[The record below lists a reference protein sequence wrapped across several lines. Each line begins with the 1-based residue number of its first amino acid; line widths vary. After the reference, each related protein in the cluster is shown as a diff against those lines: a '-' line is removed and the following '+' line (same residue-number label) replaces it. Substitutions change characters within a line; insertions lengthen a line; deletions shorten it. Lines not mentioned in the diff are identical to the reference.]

1 MLIVVM
7 YLYFFFIFFMW
18 CKNYFG
24 VCFFVFFFF
33 IWCMVDKL
41 AKQNVLFFF
50 LLPDLHRFHFDI
62 VCNVNGI
69 IHVFALIK

>member
-1 MLIVVM
+1 MYIKHLRYVGVVSCVM
-7 YLYFFFIFFMW
+7 
-18 CKNYFG
+18 C
-24 VCFFVFFFF
+24 V
-33 IWCMVDKL
+33 VDKL

>member
-1 MLIVVM
+1 
-7 YLYFFFIFFMW
+7 
-18 CKNYFG
+18 
-24 VCFFVFFFF
+24 
-33 IWCMVDKL
+33 MVDKL

>member
-1 MLIVVM
+1 
-7 YLYFFFIFFMW
+7 MW